1 MTAVSR
7 NDDHAGSMNTHAE
20 GWLAHVPIAVFAVVM
35 GLGGP
40 APAPAARSG

>member
-1 MTAVSR
+1 MPAVSR
-7 NDDHAGSMNTHAE
+7 NDADAGSTNAHGE
-20 GWLAHVPIAVFAVVM
+20 SRLAHVPIAVFAMVM